1 MKAKHLIIISI
12 ISIFLTGCYDYKEIN
27 NIAIVTAT
35 ELSIKDNEYLITAQ
49 VVNPQAPDKTANP
62 QAPFIIYTS
71 TGKTLQ
77 EAYRNIVLESSRFL
91 YSNHLQLLIINE
103 KLAQDDVNQIIDL
116 YLRNPSIR
124 SEFYIMIGKNDNI
137 LNIITPIDDISSNS
151 IKENIET
158 NSKFQ
163 GITNKVTFNEFV
175 NMIINPNLEVILP
188 SIELIDYSKEGEDTE
203 NTKKTTL
210 ESKYKLDGL
219 SIFKDSKLI
228 GYLTKDESLSYNII
242 KNNITNTIINCRC
255 PENGEKYITIEVTK
269 NKTKIKFDKNTKTF
283 NISVNITGNL
293 NESHC
298 NLPIKSAENIKEIN
312 KLYEE
317 YLTEKLT
324 KDINKIKDTYNSDVF
339 GFLDII
345 YKNDYNYYQ
354 QIKNTWQDETYKNTE
369 ITVSTKV
376 NIVEK
381 GNSLEVVNEK
391 NK

>member
-1 MKAKHLIIISI
+1 MKTKHLIIISI

-27 NIAIVTAT
+27 SIAIVTAT
-35 ELSIKDNEYLITAQ
+35 EISIKDNEYLITAQ
-49 VVNPQAPDKTANP
+49 VVNPQAPDKTSNP

-124 SEFYIMIGKNDNI
+124 SEFYIMVGKNDNI

-151 IKENIET
+151 IKENLET

-163 GITNKVTFNEFV
+163 GITNKVTFNDFV

-188 SIELIDYSKEGEDTE
+188 SIELINYSQEGEDTE
-203 NTKKTTL
+203 NTKNTTID
-210 ESKYKLDGL
+210 SKYKLDGL

-242 KNNITNTIINCRC
+242 KNNINNTIINCQC
-255 PENGEKYITIEVTK
+255 PENNEKFITIEVTK
-269 NKTKIKFDKNTKTF
+269 NKTKINFDKTTKTF
-283 NISVNITGNL
+283 NISINITGNL

-298 NLPIKSAENIKEIN
+298 TLPIKSAENIKKIN

-354 QIKNTWQDETYKNTE
+354 RIKNTWQDETYKNTE